1 MNTFL
6 QMIAF
11 SNEAG
16 GLFDFNG
23 TLPLM
28 AIQFILLTTALTF
41 LFYKPI
47 AKTLEQREAFIND
60 NLASAS
66 EKLLKTN
73 GLCRQYEEQLKE
85 AKLSAQSIV
94 TKSETEAK
102 EIVSGEINE
111 ARAVATA
118 LLDKTN
124 KELEEQKKVALEKL
138 EVQIDELSQLIKEKL
153 VGRALD
159 R

>member
-47 AKTLEQREAFIND
+47 AKTLEQRETFIND

-66 EKLLKTN
+66 EKLLKAN
-73 GLCRQYEEQLKE
+73 ELCQQYEEQLKE

-94 TKSETEAK
+94 TTAQNEAK
-102 EIVSGEINE
+102 EIVSGDINE
-111 ARAVATA
+111 ARNATGA

-153 VGRALD
+153 VGSALD